1 VRDEGGSK
9 KSFQKPKMIVKNN
22 HGIAL
27 LITLSIT
34 TVLIAVSLELRRN
47 AGSAVMTTAAARD
60 RLTLLHISSSGIN
73 AAMAMLI
80 KDKKESEIDSMQEGW
95 ADPEEIIEVLNDIPF
110 EDGKVTVSISDE
122 LSRIQVNAIV
132 RFPEGRESNDAQM
145 FMWDRFLSYFIFQD
159 DLLEEIEPRT
169 IINSVKDW
177 LDSGDNDAITGLNG
191 AESDYYQSLD
201 PPYSSRNGQIA
212 YIDEL
217 TLIRG
222 ITSDLFYGHEER
234 PGISRYMTIYG
245 ITDSGAYEG
254 KININTA
261 ELPVLTALLPSG
273 NEHLAQEI
281 FDYRQE
287 KTDLE
292 YIHDLSGLTW
302 YKDVSG
308 CSDIT
313 IDPELII
320 TSSNFF
326 RIVSV
331 AKLREMKMIT
341 TAIVQRVKHDESGKW
356 KCKILSWQTE

>member
-1 VRDEGGSK
+1 MRDEGGSK

-177 LDSGDNDAITGLNG
+177 LDSGDDDAITGLNG

>member
-1 VRDEGGSK
+1 
-9 KSFQKPKMIVKNN
+9 MILKNN

-34 TVLIAVSLELRRN
+34 TILIAVSLELRRN

-95 ADPEEIIEVLNDIPF
+95 ADPEKIIEVLIDIPF
-110 EDGKVTVSISDE
+110 EDGKVTVSVSDE

-145 FMWDRFLSYFIFQD
+145 FMWDRFLSYFISQD
-159 DLLEEIEPRT
+159 DLSEEIEPRT

-177 LDSGDNDAITGLNG
+177 LDSGDDDAITGLNG
-191 AESDYYQSLD
+191 AESDYYQALD
-201 PPYSSRNGQIA
+201 PPYSCRNGPLNHL
-212 YIDEL
+212 DEL

-234 PGISRYMTIYG
+234 PGISSYMTIYG

-261 ELPVLTALLPSG
+261 ELPVLTALLPSE

-292 YIHDLSGLTW
+292 YIHDLSSLTW
-302 YKDVSG
+302 YKHVSG

-313 IDPELII
+313 IDPELIT
-320 TSSNFF
+320 TSSDFF

-331 AKLREMKMIT
+331 AKLREMEMTT
-341 TAIVQRVKHDESGKW
+341 TAIVQRIKDNTSNKW

>member
-1 VRDEGGSK
+1 MRRSK
-9 KSFQKPKMIVKNN
+9 KSFQKPKMILKNN

-34 TVLIAVSLELRRN
+34 TILIAVSLELRRN

-95 ADPEEIIEVLNDIPF
+95 ADPEKIIEVLIDIPF
-110 EDGKVTVSISDE
+110 EDGKVTVSVSDE

-145 FMWDRFLSYFIFQD
+145 FMWDRFLSYFISQD
-159 DLLEEIEPRT
+159 DLSEEIEPRT

-177 LDSGDNDAITGLNG
+177 LDSGDDDAITGLNG
-191 AESDYYQSLD
+191 AESDYYQALD
-201 PPYSSRNGQIA
+201 PPYSCRNGPLNHL
-212 YIDEL
+212 DEL

-234 PGISRYMTIYG
+234 PGISSYMTIYG

-261 ELPVLTALLPSG
+261 ELPVLTALLPSE

-292 YIHDLSGLTW
+292 YIHDLSSLTW
-302 YKDVSG
+302 YKHVSG

-313 IDPELII
+313 IDPELIT
-320 TSSNFF
+320 TSSDFF

-331 AKLREMKMIT
+331 AKLREMEMTT
-341 TAIVQRVKHDESGKW
+341 TAIVQRIKDNTSNKW

>member
-1 VRDEGGSK
+1 
-9 KSFQKPKMIVKNN
+9 MILKNN

-27 LITLSIT
+27 LITLSIIT
-34 TVLIAVSLELRRN
+34 ILIAVSLELRRN

-95 ADPEEIIEVLNDIPF
+95 ADPEKIIEVLNDIPF
-110 EDGKVTVSISDE
+110 EDGKVTVSIIDE

-145 FMWDRFLSYFIFQD
+145 FMWDRFLSYFISQD
-159 DLLEEIEPRT
+159 DLLEEIEPGT

-177 LDSGDNDAITGLNG
+177 LDSGDDDAITGLNG

-201 PPYSSRNGQIA
+201 PSYSSRNGQLTHL
-212 YIDEL
+212 DEL
-217 TLIRG
+217 ALIRG
-222 ITSDLFYGHEER
+222 ITSDLFYGHEEQ

-292 YIHDLSGLTW
+292 YIHDLSSSTW
-302 YKDVSG
+302 YKNVSG
-308 CSDIT
+308 CEDIE
-313 IDPELII
+313 IDSNLIT
-320 TSSNFF
+320 TSSDFF

-331 AKLREMKMIT
+331 AKLREMEMTT
-341 TAIVQRVKHDESGKW
+341 TAIVQRVKDNESGKW
-356 KCKILSWQTE
+356 KCKILSWQME

>member
-1 VRDEGGSK
+1 
-9 KSFQKPKMIVKNN
+9 MMLKNN

-27 LITLSIT
+27 LITLSII

-47 AGSAVMTTAAARD
+47 AGLAVMTTAAARD

-95 ADPEEIIEVLNDIPF
+95 ADPEKTIEVLNDIPF

-159 DLLEEIEPRT
+159 DLFEEIEPRT

-177 LDSGDNDAITGLNG
+177 LDSGDDDAITGLNG
-191 AESDYYQSLD
+191 AESDYYQALD
-201 PPYSSRNGQIA
+201 PPYSCRNGQLT
-212 YIDEL
+212 YLDEL
-217 TLIRG
+217 ALIRG
-222 ITSDLFYGHEER
+222 ITSDLFYGHEEQ
-234 PGISRYMTIYG
+234 PGISRYTTIYG

-281 FDYRQE
+281 FDFRQE

-292 YIHDLSGLTW
+292 YIHDLSSLTW
-302 YKDVSG
+302 YKHVSG

-313 IDPELII
+313 IDPDLIT
-320 TSSNFF
+320 TSSDFF

-331 AKLREMKMIT
+331 AKLREIEMTT
-341 TAIVQRVKHDESGKW
+341 TAIVQRIKDNTSNKW

>member
-177 LDSGDNDAITGLNG
+177 LDSGDDDAITGLNG

>member
-1 VRDEGGSK
+1 
-9 KSFQKPKMIVKNN
+9 MILKNN

-95 ADPEEIIEVLNDIPF
+95 ADPEKIIEVLNDIPF

-177 LDSGDNDAITGLNG
+177 LDSGDDDAITGLNG

-201 PPYSSRNGQIA
+201 PPYSCRNGQLA
-212 YIDEL
+212 YLDEL

-245 ITDSGAYEG
+245 IMDSGAYEG

-261 ELPVLTALLPSG
+261 ELPVLAALLPSG

-302 YKDVSG
+302 YKHVSG

-313 IDPELII
+313 IDPELIT
-320 TSSNFF
+320 TSSDFF

-331 AKLREMKMIT
+331 AKLREMEMTT
-341 TAIVQRVKHDESGKW
+341 TAIVQRIKDDKSGKW

>member
-1 VRDEGGSK
+1 
-9 KSFQKPKMIVKNN
+9 MILKNN

-27 LITLSIT
+27 LITLSIIT
-34 TVLIAVSLELRRN
+34 ILIAVSLELRRN

-95 ADPEEIIEVLNDIPF
+95 ADPEKIIEVLNDIPF
-110 EDGKVTVSISDE
+110 EDGKVTVSIIDE

-145 FMWDRFLSYFIFQD
+145 FMWDRFLSYFISQD
-159 DLLEEIEPRT
+159 DLLEEIEPGT

-177 LDSGDNDAITGLNG
+177 LDSGDDDAITGLNG

-201 PPYSSRNGQIA
+201 PSYSSRNGQLTHL
-212 YIDEL
+212 DEL
-217 TLIRG
+217 ALIRG
-222 ITSDLFYGHEER
+222 ITSDLFYGHEEQ

-292 YIHDLSGLTW
+292 YIHDLSSSTW
-302 YKDVSG
+302 YKNVSG
-308 CSDIT
+308 REDIE
-313 IDPELII
+313 IDSNLIT
-320 TSSNFF
+320 TSSDFF
-326 RIVSV
+326 RIVSG
-331 AKLREMKMIT
+331 AKLREMEMTT
-341 TAIVQRVKHDESGKW
+341 TAIVQRVKDNESGKW
-356 KCKILSWQTE
+356 KCKILSWQME

>member
-1 VRDEGGSK
+1 
-9 KSFQKPKMIVKNN
+9 MILKNN

-95 ADPEEIIEVLNDIPF
+95 ADPEKIIEVLNDIPF

-145 FMWDRFLSYFIFQD
+145 FMWDRFLSYFISQD

-177 LDSGDNDAITGLNG
+177 LDSGDDDAITGLNG

-201 PPYSSRNGQIA
+201 PPYSSRNGQLTHL
-212 YIDEL
+212 DEL
-217 TLIRG
+217 ALIRG
-222 ITSDLFYGHEER
+222 ITSDLFYGHEEQ

-292 YIHDLSGLTW
+292 YIHDLSSSTW
-302 YKDVSG
+302 YKNVSG
-308 CSDIT
+308 CEDIE
-313 IDPELII
+313 IDSNLIT
-320 TSSNFF
+320 TSSDFF

-331 AKLREMKMIT
+331 AKLREMEMTT
-341 TAIVQRVKHDESGKW
+341 TAIVQRVKDNESGKW